1 MEKKKVLAINLG
13 WEQEPLLDKLSEY
26 NIDLYGVHYNDNYYK
41 KINYKG
47 LLITDIRDI
56 HLILDF
62 ADKIKPDAVI
72 SDQCDYS
79 NFVQSLISE
88 KHNLPGPRTEAAQVS
103 SNKLIQRNVAQK
115 TGVLIPAFSEVRTI
129 NDVEQFA
136 EIHKFPIIIK
146 PADNRGSFGV
156 TKIENTGQIS
166 PAFYSAI
173 INSHSRI
180 MVVEK
185 FIDGFEITVD
195 GYCFNKKPVSL
206 SLAKK
211 GKPNDKL
218 QVSVDIKYPGEL
230 DSALYDKAIKNNEF
244 VNLSLGYNFGM
255 THSEYIVTP
264 KGELYL
270 VESANR
276 GGGVFTS
283 EIIVPSVSGVD
294 ILTKY
299 VEDCLGIE
307 NKILPIIIEKNDVI
321 LKFFTFK
328 SGQIKKIHGLEA
340 FGDPSVLKARLA
352 VSEGDTIN
360 PISNDANRHGF
371 VIVSDKNVRKKAES
385 IINSISIEYY

>member
-1 MEKKKVLAINLG
+1 MEKKKVLVINLG
-13 WEQEPLLDKLSEY
+13 WEQEPLLDKLSTY
-26 NIDLYGVHYNDNYYK
+26 NVEFYGVHYNENYYK
-41 KINYKG
+41 KIDYKDI
-47 LLITDIRDI
+47 LIADIRDI
-56 HLILDF
+56 HLILNF

-79 NFVQSLISE
+79 YFVQSLIAE
-88 KHNLPGPRTEAAQVS
+88 KYNLPGPRTEAAQVN

-115 TGVLIPAFSEVRTI
+115 AGVMIPAFSEVRTI
-129 NDVEQFA
+129 KDVEQFA
-136 EIHKFPIIIK
+136 ETHSFPIIIK

-156 TKIENTGQIS
+156 TKIENAEQIS
-166 PAFYSAI
+166 AAFYSAI

-185 FIDGFEITVD
+185 FIEGFEITVD
-195 GYCFNKKPVSL
+195 GYCFDKKPVSL

-211 GKPNDKL
+211 GKPDDKL

-230 DSALYDKAIKNNEF
+230 DPAIYDKAIKNNEF
-244 VNLSLGYNFGM
+244 VNLSLGYTFGM

-264 KGELYL
+264 GGDLYL

-299 VEDCLGIE
+299 AEDCLGIE
-307 NKILPIIIEKNDVI
+307 NTIMPLTIEKNDVI

-328 SGQIKKIHGLEA
+328 PGKIKKIQGLEA

-371 VIVSDKNVRKKAES
+371 VIVKDMNVRKKAES
-385 IINSISIEYY
+385 IINSISIEYF